1 MGTINTDQKN
11 KKIVWIIVF
20 VLIGMAGLTWA
31 SVPLYRLFCQVT
43 GYGGTTRDYIKPS
56 NQIGRKKIKINFD
69 ANINSDLKWIFK
81 PEQLSIN
88 VRTGENSLI
97 FYYAEN
103 LTNEALKGMA
113 VYNVVP
119 QTAGKYFN
127 KVECFCFSEQ
137 TLQPFQKVNMPV
149 LFFIDPKIEEDETLK
164 DVTEITLSYNF
175 FKAE

>member
-56 NQIGRKKIKINFD
+56 NQIGRKKIKVNFD

-103 LTNEALKGMA
+103 LTGEALKGMA